1 MVLGLFT
8 IVLAADSPLKWS
20 GVLNIRHTQR
30 ELLAGVLAVRAVLL
44 DSEYVGQGVRN
55 RNSVRRPD
63 PAERKI
69 GLTRRFAGK
78 VDPVELSGC
87 RGLREPAAAAI
98 GITRKGRT
106 NVIVDAQI
114 HLWEKGT
121 PSAHH
126 RQEPYSAEQAIAG
139 MDKDGVDRALIHP
152 VLWDRTRTS
161 WL

>member
-69 GLTRRFAGK
+69 AGTMNIVLKHAAERALVGTRLADVEATATGALCKAGFDS
-78 VDPVELSGC
+78 VDYVAIRDAESLESIASLERPARIL
-87 RGLREPAAAAI
+87 AAA
-98 GITRKGRT
+98 RVGRT
-106 NVIVDAQI
+106 
-114 HLWEKGT
+114 
-121 PSAHH
+121 
-126 RQEPYSAEQAIAG
+126 R
-139 MDKDGVDRALIHP
+139 LIDNMA
-152 VLWDRTRTS
+152 V
-161 WL
+161 

>member
-1 MVLGLFT
+1 MVPGLFT

-30 ELLAGVLAVRAVLL
+30 ELLAGVLAVRAVHL

-55 RNSVRRPD
+55 RNRVRRPD

-98 GITRKGRT
+98 GITRKGR
-106 NVIVDAQI
+106 NN
-114 HLWEKGT
+114 
-121 PSAHH
+121 
-126 RQEPYSAEQAIAG
+126 
-139 MDKDGVDRALIHP
+139 VDRRRTDPSLGKGYAVRAPSSGTLFGRAG
-152 VLWDRTRTS
+152 DRGHG
-161 WL
+161 